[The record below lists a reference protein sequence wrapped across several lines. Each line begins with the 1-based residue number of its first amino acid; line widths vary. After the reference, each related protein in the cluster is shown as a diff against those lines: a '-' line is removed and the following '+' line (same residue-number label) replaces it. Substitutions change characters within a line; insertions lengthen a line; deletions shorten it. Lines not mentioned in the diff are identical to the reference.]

1 MEGALET
8 VRLVLRRS
16 RLSDGE
22 AFLRI
27 RNSPYVLRYNPMAA
41 IPLEK
46 ALEQLAEDRL
56 SSRAFY
62 LEERATGKLV
72 GVVYLAEDSLRQGVA
87 SLMLE
92 YFLGEEFAGRG
103 LMTEALETLLGYAF
117 SVAGAELVSARVF
130 GENRGSQRVLEKLG
144 FTREALLRRAVRCH
158 EGKVYDD
165 MTFSLRKEEFFRQ
178 RERRQA

>member
-27 RNSPYVLRYNPMAA
+27 RNSPYVLRYNPMEA

-103 LMTEALETLLGYAF
+103 LMTEALE
-117 SVAGAELVSARVF
+117 
-130 GENRGSQRVLEKLG
+130 KLG